1 MGLKIYNTLTKNKE
15 DFKPLKEGEVSIY
28 VCGPTVYDFLHVGNF
43 RGPVVFNMIRNWLE
57 AKGLAVKYV
66 SNFTDIDDRIL
77 QRSLKENVDSLVIS
91 ERYIAEYKTDFKNL
105 GLRPQ
110 DANPKVTEHLPAI
123 VEMTERLI
131 ANGKAYEVD
140 GEVLYA
146 VRSFPDYGKLSKRDI
161 EDVRTGT
168 RVEPGEKKRDVL
180 DFALWKPAKQNEP
193 SWPSPWGAGR
203 PGWHIECSA
212 MVKAIF
218 GDSIDIHGGGM
229 DLIFPHHENEVAQ
242 SEGASGK
249 PFVKHWIHW
258 NMINFGDRKMSK
270 SLGNIKTARDFLKE
284 FNAEIYKFMILSVH
298 YRSVSDF
305 SDQGIERAVSGLAR
319 AYSAMAQAERVQ
331 QFFSASTGGTASAS
345 ANVSP
350 VGGKVAPALAEA
362 IASSSTK
369 LANALDD
376 DFNTPEA
383 FAEIFN
389 VIRAYNATVKLGKP
403 NAEALVNANVFL
415 AWVRETG
422 KLFSLYQE
430 PAVQFL
436 STLDEMLL
444 KQKGLERVAIEEKVQ
459 QRWAA
464 KQAKDF
470 ATSDRLRDEL
480 TGLGISISDTADG
493 TRWEV
498 TK

>member
-1 MGLKIYNTLTKNKE
+1 
-15 DFKPLKEGEVSIY
+15 
-28 VCGPTVYDFLHVGNF
+28 
-43 RGPVVFNMIRNWLE
+43 
-57 AKGLAVKYV
+57 
-66 SNFTDIDDRIL
+66 
-77 QRSLKENVDSLVIS
+77 VIS
-91 ERYIAEYKTDFKNL
+91 ERYIAEYKTDFQNL

-123 VEMTERLI
+123 VEMTEKLI

-140 GEVLYA
+140 GEVLYS
-146 VRSFPDYGKLSKRDI
+146 VRSFADYGKLSKRDI

-180 DFALWKPAKQNEP
+180 DFALWKPAKAGEP

-270 SLGNIKTARDFLKE
+270 SLGNIKTAREFLKE

-331 QFFSASTGGTASAS
+331 QFFADGGA
-345 ANVSP
+345 VP
-350 VGGKVAPALAEA
+350 GGGKVAPGLSEA
-362 IASSSTK
+362 MSSGSAK
-369 LANALDD
+369 LTVALDD

-383 FAEIFN
+383 FAEVFN
-389 VIRAYNATVKLGKP
+389 VIRAFNATVKLGKP
-403 NAEALVNANVFL
+403 NADALANANAFL
-415 AWVRETG
+415 GWIRETG

-430 PAVQFL
+430 PAVKFL

-444 KQKGLERVAIEEKVQ
+444 KQKGLERATIEEKVQ
-459 QRWAA
+459 SRWAA

-470 ATSDRLRDEL
+470 ATSDKLRDEL
-480 TGLGISISDTADG
+480 AGLGISISDTAEG